1 MNMRAEG
8 IHMINGMKKDE
19 IMNGNRVNTLKTHN
33 LFGGI

>member
-19 IMNGNRVNTLKTHN
+19 IMNGNRGKHSINP
-33 LFGGI
+33 